1 MVPVDLRPALKAL
14 ASVVVALFVA
24 LAVATPAHAQDTGQN
39 QFQEANEECRDG
51 SGDGLFDGGLLG
63 GTGAT
68 EWLRDSAHAG
78 GLRESLTTLPRVVT
92 SGTCIAAGTVQHPG
106 DAIQAA
112 ADAAW
117 DGKLAGIVREIK
129 DGNPAVIGYTLTLWT
144 KFKLNP
150 DALELSSS
158 GINNLVW
165 QGAIAGLALSLV
177 IGLLKVASTRR
188 QGSGE
193 AMEDAAAAYGRY
205 LLYGALVPALAIPA
219 IMAFDGFA
227 DVLVNTYIADAG
239 NFTKITDAVTI
250 GEDMNPILV
259 LVFVLISLIGSLAM
273 CLAMVMRIIL
283 LPILIGL
290 MPIFAAWAI
299 GRAGRFTVE
308 NAMGVLV
315 AFALLKVAAAFV
327 YMSAVWAAMNLD
339 GSEENKLVSLVLF
352 GAAGLCAPALLAIIL
367 PQMKGQAGGSAGA
380 LGGAALGA
388 TGAVVG
394 GTVAAAA
401 TGGAG
406 ALAAGG
412 AAAGAAGSGG
422 GSALGLTDGGS
433 GGSGGGASGGR
444 GPSGGGD
451 PSGGGPS
458 TGGGSRGGPTTGG
471 SGGGGAGALGSGP
484 STGGGQQV
492 AAAGQTGARIARNA
506 AGMAG
511 SALRAGGGILDD
523 SVGAP
528 VNPGSAYR

>member
-1 MVPVDLRPALKAL
+1 MVPVDLRPALKGL
-14 ASVVVALFVA
+14 VTVVVALFVA
-24 LAVATPAHAQDTGQN
+24 IAVATPAHAQDTGQN
-39 QFQEANEECRDG
+39 EFQEFNEECR
-51 SGDGLFDGGLLG
+51 SGDGDGGFFDGGLLG

-68 EWLRDSAHAG
+68 DWLRDSAHAG
-78 GLRESLTTLPRVVT
+78 GAREALTALPRAAT
-92 SGTCIAAGTVQHPG
+92 SGACIAGGAVQHPG

-144 KFKLNP
+144 KFKLSP
-150 DALELSSS
+150 DALEMSSS

-227 DVLVNTYIADAG
+227 DLLVNTYIADSG
-239 NFTKITDAVTI
+239 DFTKITDAVTI

-327 YMSAVWAAMNLD
+327 YMSAVWAALNLD

-367 PQMKGQAGGSAGA
+367 PQMKGQAGGSASA

-394 GTVAAAA
+394 GTIAAAA

-412 AAAGAAGSGG
+412 AAASAAGSGG

-433 GGSGGGASGGR
+433 GGGASGGR
-444 GPSGGGD
+444 GPSGGG

-458 TGGGSRGGPTTGG
+458 TGGGSRGGSTGGG

>member
-1 MVPVDLRPALKAL
+1 MVAVDLRPALKAL
-14 ASVVVALFVA
+14 VTVVVALFVA
-24 LAVATPAHAQDTGQN
+24 IAVATPAHAQDTGQN
-39 QFQEANEECRDG
+39 EFQEFNEECRSGELDG
-51 SGDGLFDGGLLG
+51 GFFDGGLLG

-68 EWLRDSAHAG
+68 DWLRDSAHTG
-78 GLRESLTTLPRVVT
+78 GLRETFTAPVRGIHSA
-92 SGTCIAAGTVQHPG
+92 TCMGVGAVQHPG

-144 KFKLNP
+144 KFKLSP
-150 DALELSSS
+150 DALEMSSS

-219 IMAFDGFA
+219 IMAFDAFA
-227 DVLVNTYIADAG
+227 DLLVNTYIADAG
-239 NFTKITDAVTI
+239 DFTKITDAVTI

-327 YMSAVWAAMNLD
+327 YMSAVWAALNLD

-394 GTVAAAA
+394 GTIAAAA

-412 AAAGAAGSGG
+412 AAASAAGSG
-422 GSALGLTDGGS
+422 GSALGLTGGGS

-444 GPSGGGD
+444 GPSGGGPSGGG

-458 TGGGSRGGPTTGG
+458 TGGGSRGG

-492 AAAGQTGARIARNA
+492 AGAGQTGARIARNA